1 MKGKV
6 EKLAPVPPW
15 RETAAALRRFGKS
28 RHIKENARELAQSKG
43 WRILLCSLFVLC
55 FIASDCGAKADSPP
69 AIVKSEFIFETAP
82 FRSCHASTI
91 AETKSGLVA
100 AWFGGTAERNP
111 DVCIY
116 VARQENGHWSAPANV
131 ADGVGF
137 SANRL
142 PTWNPVLFQAK
153 NGPLLL
159 FYKVGSAPASWWGMM
174 KTSMDDGKTWSKP
187 QRLPP
192 GILGPIKNKPVQ
204 LPNGEILCG
213 SSTEGDGGWRV
224 HFERTKDFGKTWTA
238 TPPVNDSKEIG
249 AIQPSI
255 LFYPGGRLE
264 AVGRTKNDKMFQIW
278 SDDGGITWGKM
289 TLMELPNPN
298 SGTDAV
304 TLRTGRQLLV
314 YNHNTRAGS
323 NNKGRSPL
331 NVALSNDGANWS
343 AALVLEDDPN
353 APNGFAY
360 PAVIQTSDGLVHIT
374 YTWERKRIKHVV
386 IDPTKLSLQPIIHG
400 EWPK

>member
-1 MKGKV
+1 MKPGITV
-6 EKLAPVPPW
+6 ALVLSFMA
-15 RETAAALRRFGKS
+15 ASAAL
-28 RHIKENARELAQSKG
+28 
-43 WRILLCSLFVLC
+43 
-55 FIASDCGAKADSPP
+55 AKNESG
-69 AIVKSEFIFETAP
+69 IVKSEFIFDTAP
-82 FRSCHASTI
+82 FPSCHASTI

-116 VARQENGHWSAPANV
+116 VARQENGHWTPPVKV

-137 SANRL
+137 ATNRF
-142 PTWNPVLFQAK
+142 PTWNPVLFQPK

-159 FYKVGSAPASWWGMM
+159 FYKIGPAPAKWWGMM
-174 KTSMDDGKTWSKP
+174 TTSSDDGKSWSTP
-187 QRLPP
+187 RRLPD

-204 LPNGEILCG
+204 LPDGSILCG
-213 SSTEGDGGWRV
+213 SSTENSGWRV
-224 HFERTKDFGKTWTA
+224 HFERTTDFGKTWAATA
-238 TPPVNDSKEIG
+238 PVNDGKTIG

-255 LFYPGGRLE
+255 LFYSGGKLQ
-264 AVGRTKNDKMFQIW
+264 AIGRTKNDKLFQIW
-278 SDDGGITWGKM
+278 SADNGLTWGKM
-289 TLMELPNPN
+289 TLLDLPNPN

-304 TLRTGRQLLV
+304 TLRDGRQLLV
-314 YNHNTRAGS
+314 YNHNIRTGS
-323 NNKGRSPL
+323 RNKGRSPL
-331 NVALSNDGANWS
+331 NVALSNDGTNWS
-343 AALVLEDDPN
+343 AALVLEDDLN

-386 IDPTKLSLQPIIHG
+386 IDPAKLQLRPIING